1 MGCSQWL
8 FFKAIDSNHT
18 DATYDCYDA
27 DTDINNSEEKNKIIM
42 STSYSTISRFIVTN
56 HDTNCDGNHD

>member
-27 DTDINNSEEKNKIIM
+27 DTDINNNEEEKQDTHEYFLLYHLKI
-42 STSYSTISRFIVTN
+42 
-56 HDTNCDGNHD
+56 HCDQS